1 MVVATLKENMEKY
14 YKLYILIENKLFSKF
29 GDRNYI
35 ELNKAYYTQDSHYK
49 LCFSNIN
56 HILDYKDEHGVVVC
70 DVEPVAE
77 VIDSILP
84 SKVES
89 ACEGII
95 PSNPRSIYSPEFIQE
110 LINYGNEEAWS
121 YVSDES
127 YVIGTIEHS
136 KGEMCYDVNLSYEL
150 SKALHLL
157 LLDIYDND
165 ELNKW
170 FEYRRA
176 RFNYSDILKKIKS
189 DRISRKIVIDAWNV
203 YAPCKKSKLLKIVSF
218 FLAKECCTTNCSL

>member
-1 MVVATLKENMEKY
+1 MEKY
-14 YKLYILIENKLFSKF
+14 YKLYSLVDNKLFSRF
-29 GDRNYI
+29 GDRKYI
-35 ELNKAYYTQDSHYK
+35 ELNKAYYAQDSHYK

-70 DVEPVAE
+70 DVEPVDE

-89 ACEGII
+89 ECNGII
-95 PSNPRSIYSPEFIQE
+95 PSNPRYIYSPEFIKE
-110 LINYGNEEAWS
+110 LITYGNDDAWS
-121 YVSDES
+121 CVSEES
-127 YVIGTIEHS
+127 YVIGTIEHT
-136 KGEMCYDVNLSYEL
+136 KGGMCYDVNLSYEL

-165 ELNKW
+165 GVNKW
-170 FEYRRA
+170 FKYRRE
-176 RFNYSDILKKIKS
+176 RFNYNDIIKMIKS

-203 YAPCKKSKLLKIVSF
+203 YAPCKKSKLLKIVSLF
-218 FLAKECCTTNCSL
+218 SY

>member
-1 MVVATLKENMEKY
+1 M
-14 YKLYILIENKLFSKF
+14 
-29 GDRNYI
+29 
-35 ELNKAYYTQDSHYK
+35 
-49 LCFSNIN
+49 
-56 HILDYKDEHGVVVC
+56 
-70 DVEPVAE
+70 AE

-110 LINYGNEEAWS
+110 LINYGNEDAW
-121 YVSDES
+121 YHVSDES
-127 YVIGTIEHS
+127 YVIGTIEHA

-150 SKALHLL
+150 SKALRLL

-165 ELNKW
+165 GLNKW
-170 FEYRRA
+170 FESRRA
-176 RFNYSDILKKIKS
+176 RFNYNEILKKIKS

-203 YAPCKKSKLLKIVSF
+203 YAPCKKSKLLKKVSF
-218 FLAKECCTTNCSL
+218 FSW